1 MGGCCSHDVALRGG
15 GRIETE
21 VNDGEYEYDDSEDNN
36 NNINNND
43 AVTYQNDGTMV
54 RLKGFSKFVS
64 MYTQQGMKGVNQ
76 DSMTVW
82 EDYCGEEGMVFCG
95 VFDGHGPL
103 GHKVSQ
109 FIRDNLPSTLSA
121 AIKMAQQKANKY
133 YDANDVDTDN
143 FDDVH
148 HKNNHINN
156 ISLASWE
163 GCFLKSFDEMDDH
176 LAREVNTDS
185 YCSGCTAVALI
196 KQGDQLIV
204 GNLGD
209 SRAVLCTRDRDQLI
223 AVQLTV
229 DLKPDIPSEASR
241 ICSCEG
247 RVFAAEEEPDVYRIW
262 MPDDDCPGLAM
273 SRAFG
278 DFCLKDYGL
287 IATPDVFYRKITKQ
301 DEFVVL
307 ASDGIWDVLTNNEV
321 INIVAS
327 APRKSTAA
335 KMLVKRAVKAWMY
348 KYPGSKIDDCAA
360 VCLFLDDQPIL
371 SHSQSSFK
379 HSKSRHRRSKHS
391 KSHRNEDNETVAGK
405 VGMELD
411 EEWKALEGLAR
422 ANSISKLP
430 RLARNMSKRQSSKH
444 LNGS

>member
-1 MGGCCSHDVALRGG
+1 MGGCCSHDVSVRGKVESEG
-15 GRIETE
+15 D
-21 VNDGEYEYDDSEDNN
+21 DGEYDYDDDNS
-36 NNINNND
+36 ND
-43 AVTYQNDGTMV
+43 HVTYQNDGSMV
-54 RLKGFSKFVS
+54 RFRGFSKVVS
-64 MYTQQGMKGVNQ
+64 MHTQQGMKGINQ

-82 EDYCGEEGMVFCG
+82 EDYTGEQGMILCG

-109 FIRDNLPSTLSA
+109 FIRDNLPLKLAA
-121 AIKMAQQKANKY
+121 AIKMAQQKANRY
-133 YDANDVDTDN
+133 YDATDADTET

-148 HKNNHINN
+148 NGSHRHNN

-163 GCFLKSFDEMDDH
+163 GCFLKSFDEMDEH
-176 LAREVNTDS
+176 LAQEVNTDS
-185 YCSGCTAVALI
+185 YCSGCTAVTLI

-209 SRAVLCTRDRDQLI
+209 SRAILCTRDRDQLM

-241 ICSCEG
+241 IFNCEG

-287 IATPDVFYRKITKQ
+287 IAAPDVFYRKITKQ

-307 ASDGIWDVLTNNEV
+307 ATDGIWDVLTNSEV
-321 INIVAS
+321 VNIVAS
-327 APRKSTAA
+327 APRKSIAA
-335 KMLVKRAVKAWMY
+335 KLLVKRAVRAWRY
-348 KYPGSKIDDCAA
+348 KYPGSKVDDCAA
-360 VCLFLDDQPIL
+360 ICLFLDDQPVL
-371 SHSQSSFK
+371 SHSQSSM
-379 HSKSRHRRSKHS
+379 SRKSRHHRSS
-391 KSHRNEDNETVAGK
+391 KRAKSQRNEDNETVAGK
-405 VGMELD
+405 VGVELD
-411 EEWKALEGLAR
+411 EEWKALGGLAR
-422 ANSISKLP
+422 ANSISRLP
-430 RLARNMSKRQSSKH
+430 RLARIMSKRQSSKR

>member
-1 MGGCCSHDVALRGG
+1 MGGCCSHEVSVRG
-15 GRIETE
+15 RVESE
-21 VNDGEYEYDDSEDNN
+21 VDDGEYDDNE
-36 NNINNND
+36 NNIED
-43 AVTYQNDGTMV
+43 VTYQNDGAMV
-54 RLKGFSKFVS
+54 RLRGSSKYVS
-64 MYTQQGMKGVNQ
+64 MYTQQGRKGINQ

-82 EDYCGEEGMVFCG
+82 EDYTGQHDMILCG

-109 FIRDNLPSTLSA
+109 FIRDNLPLKLSA
-121 AIKMAQQKANKY
+121 AIKMAQQKANRY
-133 YDANDVDTDN
+133 YEANNADLETFDGVRNDN
-143 FDDVH
+143 
-148 HKNNHINN
+148 NLRN

-163 GCFLKSFDEMDDH
+163 GCFLKSFDEMDEY
-176 LAREVNTDS
+176 LAQEINTDS
-185 YCSGCTAVALI
+185 YCSGCTAVTLI

-209 SRAVLCTRDRDQLI
+209 SRAILCTRDRDQLI
-223 AVQLTV
+223 PVQLTV

-241 ICSCEG
+241 IFNCEG

-287 IATPDVFYRKITKQ
+287 IAAPDVFYRKVTKQ

-327 APRKSTAA
+327 APRKSIAA
-335 KMLVKRAVKAWMY
+335 KLLVKRAVRAWKY
-348 KYPGSKIDDCAA
+348 KYPGSKVDDCA
-360 VCLFLDDQPIL
+360 VICLFLDDQPVL
-371 SHSQSSFK
+371 SHSQSST
-379 HSKSRHRRSKHS
+379 SRKSRHRSRHSHRSKS
-391 KSHRNEDNETVAGK
+391 QRNEDNETVAGK
-405 VGMELD
+405 VGVELN
-411 EEWKALEGLAR
+411 EEWKALGGLAR

-430 RLARNMSKRQSSKH
+430 RVARNMSKRQSSKH
-444 LNGS
+444 HIGS